1 MLATALFR
9 AGKPGSHHLR
19 PTGIGLSY
27 PDKFRYARIP
37 LRSDYG
43 VAGRD
48 QRFQDRQP
56 DMGDV
61 INLNRYRKLR
71 AKGDA
76 ERRAEENR
84 VKFGRT
90 KAEKANDRREEERRD
105 DDLAGKQRDN
115 DLGDSE
121 APDAS

>member
-1 MLATALFR
+1 
-9 AGKPGSHHLR
+9 
-19 PTGIGLSY
+19 
-27 PDKFRYARIP
+27 
-37 LRSDYG
+37 
-43 VAGRD
+43 
-48 QRFQDRQP
+48 
-56 DMGDV
+56 MGDV